1 MLLRTVLLFALLL
14 GSHAGLA
21 AEPAP
26 DTDTDAAATSD
37 TDATASTDTDA
48 SADNADADDD
58 ESGAGSLDGEGFV
71 PSVQISEDLSVSFP
85 TDI

>member
-1 MLLRTVLLFALLL
+1 MTLLRATLMLVLAL
-14 GSHAGLA
+14 GGQASLA

-26 DTDTDAAATSD
+26 EAETTATATTDSETSD
-37 TDATASTDTDA
+37 DAGD
-48 SADNADADDD
+48 SADEPPA
-58 ESGAGSLDGEGFV
+58 EGAGSLDGEGFV